1 MKGQCMQTSRSRIA
15 FLTSKPARALTCAA
29 LAVAFATAPAVLPSS
44 AFAVSAETQTQ
55 LTETQEQVEKA
66 TATYEE
72 AQEKLEGLQAL
83 IDQNAEDIAKI
94 EAQLP
99 DQRAK
104 AAEAMRTQYKH
115 HKNTNTLL
123 SVVLGTSSINDA
135 ISTAAY
141 LETVQESNNA
151 EIERL
156 DKMEAELETKRIELE
171 QAEQQA
177 KIEEQKAKDALA
189 EAQRLRSEAQD
200 KAEREAAEELA
211 RLAATSDGNSASGES
226 GYAISS
232 SVTSGAVDWNVTREE
247 FVSEWTARIDAY
259 LAGSPLAGYGST
271 FANAAW
277 DNGVDPRWS
286 PAITCIES
294 TKGTY
299 CFRDYNAWGWMTS
312 TQFSSWDESITA
324 HVAFLGSC
332 YGTTLTPSLAQKYC
346 PPTWQEWYSNVAGQ
360 MNII

>member
-1 MKGQCMQTSRSRIA
+1 MQTSRSRIA
-15 FLTSKPARALTCAA
+15 FLTRKPARALTCAA
-29 LAVAFATAPAVLPSS
+29 LAVAFTTAPVVLPSS

-83 IDQNAEDIAKI
+83 IDQNTEDIAEI

-99 DQRAK
+99 GQRDK
-104 AAEAMRTQYKH
+104 AAEAMRVQYKY

-141 LETVQESNNA
+141 LEEIQESNNA

-156 DKMEAELETKRIELE
+156 DEMEAELETKRVELE
-171 QAEQQA
+171 QAKTQA
-177 KIEEQKAKDALA
+177 KAEEKKAKDALA
-189 EAQRLRSEAQD
+189 QAQRLRTEAQE

-211 RLAATSDGNSASGES
+211 RLAAAAKDDSDGDAGQ
-226 GYAISS
+226 ADQIVTD
-232 SVTSGAVDWNVTREE
+232 SVTSGAVNWNVTREE

-286 PAITCIES
+286 PAISCIES

-312 TQFSSWDESITA
+312 TQFSSWEESITA

-332 YGTTLTPSLAQKYC
+332 YGPTLTPSLAQKYC